1 MCSTQHRLPASPSCR
16 LVSFFAV
23 RGAKPSSNSRS
34 RLLVILF
41 VCASLACVL
50 AFLAIQISRFIHSPE
65 FARFLASRASQALK
79 LEASLDPLRWEGD
92 SALSEGLTLIGG
104 ESAALERLE
113 AKVLRAEWNWRALL
127 SGAWEIEHID
137 IQNLSATFKSR
148 TETAPPAPA
157 SASAEKSH
165 SRLASW
171 LPSRFELGRFD
182 VRKAD
187 FRFGEIQ
194 STGQSLVIQRVS
206 GGYDIESRGGSV
218 SIPGLPPLAHAQ
230 GRIREREGVFYFDD
244 ARFFL
249 SSAGS
254 LVASGNTGPNAR
266 LTLNWDGVPV
276 ESLPFP
282 ALVKHLDGTSQG
294 QATLDA
300 QGIWRG
306 KISFTGA
313 HLQDLP
319 FLKNVASF
327 LRDPAWSRPQLQKL
341 STDFEWSAGNLKL
354 TNLVV
359 ESSGLA
365 RIEGSASVAH
375 GGELSGQLELGLDPN
390 TLKLLPGA
398 RETLF
403 AATRNGWYWSPVQL
417 SGTLSDPKENLS
429 PRLAACL
436 AGAVL
441 INKADK
447 ALDAVPSTAIDAAK
461 DLINIFTPLLP

>member
-1 MCSTQHRLPASPSCR
+1 M
-16 LVSFFAV
+16 
-23 RGAKPSSNSRS
+23 RGAKPSSNSRR

-41 VCASLACVL
+41 VCASLACAL

-113 AKVLRAEWNWRALL
+113 AKVLRAKWNWRALL

-282 ALVKHLDGTSQG
+282 VLAKHLDGTSQG

-313 HLQDLP
+313 RLQDLP
-319 FLKNVASF
+319 LLKNVASF

-341 STDFEWSAGNLKL
+341 STDFEWSVGNLKL

-417 SGTLSDPKENLS
+417 SGTLSEPKEDLS

-447 ALDAVPSTAIDAAK
+447 ALNAVPSTAIDTAK
-461 DLINIFTPLLP
+461 DIINIFTPLLP

>member
-1 MCSTQHRLPASPSCR
+1 
-16 LVSFFAV
+16 V
-23 RGAKPSSNSRS
+23 RGAKPSSNSRR

-41 VCASLACVL
+41 VCASLACAL

-113 AKVLRAEWNWRALL
+113 AKVLRAKWNWRALL

-282 ALVKHLDGTSQG
+282 VLAKHLDGTSQG

-313 HLQDLP
+313 RLQDLP
-319 FLKNVASF
+319 LLKNVASF

-341 STDFEWSAGNLKL
+341 STDFEWSVGNLKL

-417 SGTLSDPKENLS
+417 SGTLSEPKEDLS

-447 ALDAVPSTAIDAAK
+447 ALNAVPSTAIDTAK
-461 DLINIFTPLLP
+461 DIINIFTPLLP

>member
-1 MCSTQHRLPASPSCR
+1 
-16 LVSFFAV
+16 
-23 RGAKPSSNSRS
+23 
-34 RLLVILF
+34 
-41 VCASLACVL
+41 
-50 AFLAIQISRFIHSPE
+50 
-65 FARFLASRASQALK
+65 
-79 LEASLDPLRWEGD
+79 
-92 SALSEGLTLIGG
+92 
-104 ESAALERLE
+104 LE

-282 ALVKHLDGTSQG
+282 VLAKHLDGTTQG

-313 HLQDLP
+313 RLQDLP

-327 LRDPAWSRPQLQKL
+327 LGDPAWSRPQLHKL
-341 STDFEWSAGNLKL
+341 SADFEWNAGNLTL

-365 RIEGSASVAH
+365 RIEGRAIIAH

-441 INKADK
+441 LNKADK
-447 ALDAVPSTAIDAAK
+447 ALDAVPTKALDTAK
-461 DLINIFTPLLP
+461 DLINIFAPLIP

>member
-1 MCSTQHRLPASPSCR
+1 
-16 LVSFFAV
+16 V
-23 RGAKPSSNSRS
+23 RGAKPSSHSR
-34 RLLVILF
+34 RRVVIILLF
-41 VCASLACVL
+41 CALLAC
-50 AFLAIQISRFIHSPE
+50 AFAVLAIQFGRFIHSAD
-65 FARFLASRASQALK
+65 FSRLLAFRAGQALK
-79 LEASLDPLRWEGD
+79 LEARLDPLRWEGD

-104 ESAALERLE
+104 ESAVFERFE

-127 SGAWEIEHID
+127 SGTWKIEHLD
-137 IQNLSATFKSR
+137 IQNLSATFKSK
-148 TETAPPAPA
+148 TETADDAPA
-157 SASAEKSH
+157 RVAAYSS
-165 SRLASW
+165 SRLAFW
-171 LPSRFELGRFD
+171 LPSRFELGRLD

-187 FRFGEIQ
+187 LRFGEVQ

-249 SSAGS
+249 SSTGS

-294 QATLDA
+294 QSTLDA

-313 HLQDLP
+313 RLQDVP

-436 AGAVL
+436 ASAVL

>member
-1 MCSTQHRLPASPSCR
+1 M
-16 LVSFFAV
+16 
-23 RGAKPSSNSRS
+23 RGAKPSSNSRW
-34 RLLVILF
+34 RLFALLF
-41 VCASLACVL
+41 VCGALACALTV
-50 AFLAIQISRFIHSPE
+50 LAIQTNRFIHSPE
-65 FARFLASRASQALK
+65 FARFLASQVSQALK

-92 SALSEGLTLIGG
+92 SALSEGFTLIGG

-127 SGAWEIEHID
+127 SGAWDIQHIE
-137 IQNLSATFKSR
+137 IQNLSATFKSK
-148 TETAPPAPA
+148 TET
-157 SASAEKSH
+157 STGDHSRASAEKSH

-194 STGQSLVIQRVS
+194 STGQTLTIQSVS
-206 GGYDIESRGGSV
+206 GGYNIESRGGSF
-218 SIPGLPPLAHAQ
+218 SIPGLPPLAHSQ
-230 GRIREREGVFYFDD
+230 SRIREREGIFYFDE
-244 ARFFL
+244 ARFFP

-254 LVASGNTGPNAR
+254 LTASGNTGPNAH
-266 LTLNWDGVPV
+266 LTLYWEGVPV
-276 ESLPFP
+276 ENLPFP
-282 ALVKHLDGTSQG
+282 VLAKHLDGTSQG

-319 FLKNVASF
+319 LLKNIASL
-327 LRDPAWSRPQLQKL
+327 LRDPAWSRPELQKL
-341 STDFEWSAGNLKL
+341 SADFEWSAGNLKL

-365 RIEGSASVAH
+365 RIEGSASISS
-375 GGELSGQLELGLDPN
+375 GGGLSGQLELGLDPN

-403 AATRNGWYWSPVQL
+403 AATRDGWYWSPVEIT
-417 SGTLSDPKENLS
+417 GTMSDPKEDLS
-429 PRLAACL
+429 PRLTACL

-441 INKADK
+441 LNKADK

-461 DLINIFTPLLP
+461 DVLKIFTPLLP

>member
-1 MCSTQHRLPASPSCR
+1 M
-16 LVSFFAV
+16 
-23 RGAKPSSNSRS
+23 RGAKPSSNSRR

-41 VCASLACVL
+41 VCASLACAL

-254 LVASGNTGPNAR
+254 LMASGNTGPNAR
-266 LTLNWDGVPV
+266 LTLNWDGVSV

-294 QATLDA
+294 HATLDA

-354 TNLVV
+354 INFVV

-375 GGELSGQLELGLDPN
+375 GGELSGQLELGLDHN

-436 AGAVL
+436 ASAVL
-441 INKADK
+441 LNKADK
-447 ALDAVPSTAIDAAK
+447 ALDAVPSTAIDTAK

>member
-1 MCSTQHRLPASPSCR
+1 M
-16 LVSFFAV
+16 
-23 RGAKPSSNSRS
+23 RGAKPSSNSPR

-41 VCASLACVL
+41 VCASLACGL
-50 AFLAIQISRFIHSPE
+50 AFLAIQISRFIHSPD

-137 IQNLSATFKSR
+137 IQNLSATFKSK

-354 TNLVV
+354 INLVV

-436 AGAVL
+436 ASAVL

-447 ALDAVPSTAIDAAK
+447 ALDAVPTKAIDTAK
-461 DLINIFTPLLP
+461 ELINIFAPLIP